1 MYFQSID
8 DKQECLGLYYD
19 SRCVFED
26 IDFSKLT
33 RTWKYTKTL
42 LDHDNIEYGFLFS
55 GGKSIDEMCPDHMRH
70 DWDAVSRRMNAFLK
84 SLNTAKVDL
93 SENCF
98 FEIISPKEISR
109 FLEIKNRITE
119 HVFSSVSRPKE
130 YEHLLTIAKMIE
142 EIKHQEVVI
151 DTKRLKADSYK
162 AKNMAFSQ
170 TLRKVQNRVSYKLF
184 GTKTGRLT
192 VDKGYFPVLTLDK
205 ELRKYV
211 IPNNDLFI
219 EIDVNGAEIRTLLA
233 LLGEEQPDVDIHDW
247 NVENVYKSGTRE
259 EAKKRFFAWLY
270 NPASNDDASSD
281 TYNREL
287 IKKRVW
293 DGEKV
298 TTPFFREI
306 DSDEYHCVNYTLQS
320 TSNDVCLEQARKVF
334 DILDQKKSK
343 IAFLMHDSIILD
355 FAASEKSLLREI
367 IEAFRNTRFGQ
378 YRVNVNMGKNFG
390 EMKEI
395 NWKQ

>member
-1 MYFQSID
+1 M
-8 DKQECLGLYYD
+8 
-19 SRCVFED
+19 
-26 IDFSKLT
+26 
-33 RTWKYTKTL
+33 L
-42 LDHDNIEYGFLFS
+42 LDGQDSTSLIGSYEVFKES
-55 GGKSIDEMCPDHMRH
+55 
-70 DWDAVSRRMNAFLK
+70 NALLLLK
-84 SLNTAKVDL
+84 NSLL
-93 SENCF
+93 
-98 FEIISPKEISR
+98 
-109 FLEIKNRITE
+109 KNRSLYKQGYTLGRYYWGPGDYKLEDFDQYSERIVLSGTNWLAT
-119 HVFSSVSRPKE
+119 HWAGIKVQWFDYSRPKE

-170 TLRKVQNRVSYKLF
+170 TLRKVRNRVSYKLF

-287 IKKRVW
+287 IKKRFW

-320 TSNDVCLEQARKVF
+320 TSNDVCLEQAKKVF
-334 DILDQKKSK
+334 DILGQKKSK

-367 IEAFRNTRFGQ
+367 IEAFRDTRFGQ

>member
-33 RTWKYTKTL
+33 KTWKYTKTL
-42 LDHDNIEYGFLFS
+42 LSHENIECGFLFS
-55 GGKSIDEMCPDHMRH
+55 GGKTIDEVCPENMRY
-70 DWDAVSRRMNAFLK
+70 DWDAVSGRMNAFLK

-93 SENCF
+93 SQNCF

-109 FLEIKNRITE
+109 FLEVKNRITK
-119 HVFSSVSRPKE
+119 HVFSNIPKPRE
-130 YEHLLTIAKMIE
+130 YEHLLSVAKMLE
-142 EIKHQEVVI
+142 EIRHQDVNI
-151 DTKRLKADSYK
+151 DMKALKADSYK
-162 AKNMAFSQ
+162 TKVMTFSKS
-170 TLRKVQNRVSYKLF
+170 LRKTRDNVSYKIF

-192 VDKGYFPVLTLDK
+192 VEKGYFPVLTLDK

-211 IPNNDLFI
+211 VPNNDLFI

-233 LLGEEQPDVDIHDW
+233 LLGEPQPDVDIHDW
-247 NVENVYKSGTRE
+247 NVKNVYKSGTRE

-270 NPASNDDASSD
+270 NPASDDYASSK
-281 TYNREL
+281 TYNRDT
-287 IKKRVW
+287 IKKKFW

-306 DSDEYHCVNYTLQS
+306 PSDEYHCVNYTLQS
-320 TSNDVCLEQARKVF
+320 TSNDVCLEQAKKVF
-334 DILDQKKSK
+334 DILSDKKSK
-343 IAFLMHDSIILD
+343 IAFLMHDSVILD
-355 FAASEKSLLREI
+355 LSASEKPHLKEI
-367 IEAFRNTRFGQ
+367 IEAFRTTRFGE
-378 YRVNVNMGKNFG
+378 YRVNVKVGKNFG
-390 EMKEI
+390 EMRDI